1 MNTLFQSLLG
11 LLIAP
16 PGNLIYHLVLAFVV
30 FATLQVALIA
40 RRSHSPEGSGRLL
53 LGLNL
58 LLVGQLGLFIASGLA
73 WQGVISSTLLLPVL
87 DRVVLFWSVVWLGWL
102 WLYPTHSR
110 VGDIL
115 AGVLNLVAIFLFLLF
130 YTTWQQE
137 GSGVPF
143 NGSWQDWSI
152 TLVILILLAAITTGL
167 FFRREGNWGAGVAM
181 FALMGL
187 GALAHLYLP
196 PTGEY
201 FSGYLRLGF
210 LAGLP
215 LLPSLLMYIQPQSQV
230 TEWEPAEQ
238 MPEDYTH
245 PVQSHALDIR
255 IIHSW
260 LELSLI
266 QDKEKLYSGIARAV
280 AQTML
285 ADLCYIARI
294 PENEFAPVPL
304 TGGYDMVKDEPIP
317 PVYIERGK
325 IPAITASLTKGKSL
339 RVNFNEL
346 ELPELDALAQTLG
359 LERAGNFL
367 LLPLEHNHQP
377 WGALLLLTPYSG
389 RVWTV
394 EDTIYLATETDEIVR
409 LLLERDK
416 TPRGEDEALRLRQ
429 QNTLLQ
435 QELEQLRQ
443 SHQKLLAEIQAL
455 RQSTPAESPA
465 ATAQIETLLQ
475 HQQEMEKILED
486 LRMENRRLN
495 EALRTAQA
503 SPAVSGDAAQLEKEL
518 RLTLEEVA
526 HLQNQLARSNQRVL
540 ELERRLNLSTSATQD
555 DTEAIA
561 VLIQELRRPMSAVM
575 GYTDLLLAETV
586 GILGGLQR
594 KFLEKVRN
602 ATEQMRTLLDDLIQL
617 TLLNRGPLELV
628 QQTVELDQVLDDA
641 LGDMG
646 SLLSEKEI
654 QISMELPEHL
664 PPVYAD
670 RDALHQ
676 ILIELLKNAIQVTPP
691 RYEIRLKAI
700 LQQEDSSHFAVLQI
714 TDHGG
719 GIPSKDLPKVF
730 SHRKDVILPGV
741 ADSGVGLSIAK
752 TLVEAHGGRIWVESN
767 MEQGSTTFSILLPLR
782 AVGAKETPE
791 E

>member
-1 MNTLFQSLLG
+1 
-11 LLIAP
+11 
-16 PGNLIYHLVLAFVV
+16 
-30 FATLQVALIA
+30 
-40 RRSHSPEGSGRLL
+40 
-53 LGLNL
+53 
-58 LLVGQLGLFIASGLA
+58 
-73 WQGVISSTLLLPVL
+73 
-87 DRVVLFWSVVWLGWL
+87 
-102 WLYPTHSR
+102 
-110 VGDIL
+110 
-115 AGVLNLVAIFLFLLF
+115 
-130 YTTWQQE
+130 
-137 GSGVPF
+137 
-143 NGSWQDWSI
+143 
-152 TLVILILLAAITTGL
+152 
-167 FFRREGNWGAGVAM
+167 M

-260 LELSLI
+260 LDLSLI

-346 ELPELDALAQTLG
+346 ELPELDALAQALG

-394 EDTIYLATETDEIVR
+394 EDTTYLATETDEIVR

-443 SHQKLLAEIQAL
+443 SHQKLLAEVQML
-455 RQSTPAESPA
+455 RESTPAESPA

-641 LGDMG
+641 LGEMG

-691 RYEIRLKAI
+691 QYEIRLKAI

-730 SHRKDVILPGV
+730 SHRKDAVLPGV